1 MVSILSRAIE
11 RTRQSGRELFA
22 EFREELTA
30 GEDEQAEQHQ
40 QETSPLTITSTSH
53 GAQPSGMN
61 VRGIRPATMSNARYL
76 AYSSMALAR
85 STISSTTSKTSET
98 RHVIGMTNMV
108 TT

>member
-40 QETSPLTITSTSH
+40 QGDQPADHHQHIPRSPAERNERQRQQTSDDVERQILGVLVNGLGPQH
-53 GAQPSGMN
+53 DKQHH
-61 VRGIRPATMSNARYL
+61 VKDQR
-76 AYSSMALAR
+76 
-85 STISSTTSKTSET
+85 T

>member
-40 QETSPLTITSTSH
+40 QGDQPA
-53 GAQPSGMN
+53 AQPSGMN

>member
-40 QETSPLTITSTSH
+40 Q
-53 GAQPSGMN
+53 GDQPSGMN